1 MGEEEYRKS
10 VWERAIFEGDLK
22 YRMMRGQ
29 NTDERK
35 ELADFKSQQEKK
47 KEVMLERAKASLQE
61 LLDEDDR
68 ENGNVLS
75 CCNNV
80 IITWFRA
87 KHMDT
92 KCAANNKTG
101 G

>member
-1 MGEEEYRKS
+1 VKMETM
-10 VWERAIFEGDLK
+10 ITTT
-22 YRMMRGQ
+22 
-29 NTDERK
+29 N
-35 ELADFKSQQEKK
+35 EK
-47 KEVMLERAKASLQE
+47 
-61 LLDEDDR
+61 
-68 ENGNVLS
+68 VLN

-101 G
+101 RKHGKSHVEKLIPKAACISIVLFY